1 MSDLQDVIV
10 SSSIKAFNNGVYYE
24 RERIVS
30 LLQPLAQ
37 CTELCEE
44 GCYPEDCSAPSYS
57 VAIGLIKG
65 EQK

>member
-30 LLQPLAQ
+30 LLQ
-37 CTELCEE
+37 ELRKQ
-44 GCYPEDCSAPSYS
+44 G
-57 VAIGLIKG
+57 
-65 EQK
+65 QKRKLSQTANINEIITLVRGVSK